1 MVANPPANL
10 ADRLPAEFDPED
22 ALEVFLDW
30 TMDQDLELYPAQE
43 EAILEVMA
51 GRHVI
56 LATPT
61 GSGKSL
67 VALAQHFRTL
77 ARGER
82 GFYTSPIK
90 ALVSEK
96 FFALCR
102 DLGADNVGMLTG
114 DAAINRDAPIICCT
128 AEVLANI
135 ALRHGAAAPVD
146 HVVMDEFHYYADR
159 DRGMAWQLPLL
170 LLPDAT
176 FLLMSATLGDTS
188 AIERGLREL
197 SGREVALVRSDERP
211 VPLTFEWRDSPIQE
225 TVTDLLEADR
235 APIYLVNTSQRA
247 AAEQAQNLMS
257 VTICSRE
264 QKREIAVAL
273 GGFRFDSPYG
283 RELERFV
290 RHGIGLHHAGLLP
303 RYRLLVER
311 LAQQG
316 LLKVISGTDTLGVG
330 INIPL
335 RTVLLTALC
344 KYDGEK
350 TRIISNREFHQITGR
365 AGRKGFDD
373 KGGVCAQAPEHVIE
387 NRRLAA
393 KAGASNKGGKFVRR
407 KPPQRGYVPW
417 NEDTFQRLV
426 AGQPEALESV
436 FRLDH
441 GLLLAMLQRDA
452 GANAGLRALV
462 RLIGDC
468 HERPAVK
475 QHLRRELARLFRSL
489 VTAGVVELWPL
500 QDGQRGREV
509 SLRPGLQ
516 RDFSLHHSLSLFL
529 VEALD
534 ELEVDTDE
542 HALRVITLVEAILE
556 NPRAV
561 LMAQVHKAKGELI
574 GRLKAEGVEYDER
587 MVELEKVTW
596 PKPDAEW
603 IYAVY
608 NRFSDRQPWL
618 VEEAIRP
625 KSVVRDLLERECTF
639 YDYVQELGLQR
650 MEGVLLRY
658 VSQVY
663 KTLIQNVP
671 ESVQDEVLVGV
682 IAELRAMLARVDSS
696 LVQQWEQLREGKAT
710 DAESLAA
717 LPTLRVDLARN
728 RRHLYARLRAEVHAL
743 VRALARGDLD
753 EAAAS
758 VWQGGPDP
766 WPAERFAEAL
776 QPFVEQWGAP
786 RFDHRARLA
795 DKTTISELGERR
807 WSVVQRLVD
816 GEEEADWC
824 VEAVVDLGADGADP
838 DGPLLGIRRI
848 GA

>member
-1 MVANPPANL
+1 
-10 ADRLPAEFDPED
+10 
-22 ALEVFLDW
+22 
-30 TMDQDLELYPAQE
+30 MDQDLELYPAQE

-67 VALAQHFRTL
+67 VALAQHFRSL

-135 ALRHGAAAPVD
+135 ALRHGAASPVD

-188 AIERGLREL
+188 AIERGLRDL
-197 SGREVALVRSDERP
+197 SGREVALVRSDDRP
-211 VPLTFEWRDSPIQE
+211 VPLTFQWRDSPIQE
-225 TVTDLLEADR
+225 TVLDLLEGDR

-247 AAEQAQNLMS
+247 AAEQAQSLMS

-283 RELERFV
+283 RELERFI

-350 TRIISNREFHQITGR
+350 TRIISNREFHQIAGR

-373 KGGVCAQAPEHVIE
+373 QGSVCAQAPEHVIE

-393 KAGASNKGGKFVRR
+393 KASTSNRGGKFVRR

-417 NEDTFQRLV
+417 NEDTFGRLV
-426 AGQPEALESV
+426 AGQPEPLQSV

-441 GLLLAMLQRDA
+441 GLLLSMLQRDE
-452 GANAGLRALV
+452 GANAGLRALA

-475 QHLRRELARLFRSL
+475 QRLRRELARLFRSL

-500 QDGQRGREV
+500 PDGQRGQEV

-534 ELEVDTDE
+534 ELEMDTDE

-561 LMAQVHKAKGELI
+561 LMAQVHRAKGELI

-603 IYAVY
+603 IYGVY

-639 YDYVQELGLQR
+639 YDYVQEFGLQR

-671 ESVQDEVLVGV
+671 ESVQDEVLIGV

-710 DAESLAA
+710 DAETLAA
-717 LPTLRVDLARN
+717 LPTLRVDLARD
-728 RRHLYARLRAEVHAL
+728 RRYLYARLRAEVHAL
-743 VRALARGDLD
+743 VRALARGDLE
-753 EAAAS
+753 EAAAT
-758 VWQGGPDP
+758 VWQDARDP
-766 WPAERFAEAL
+766 WPAARFAEAL
-776 QPFVEQWGAP
+776 APFVERWGAP

-824 VEAVVDLGADGADP
+824 VEAIVDLGADGADP

-848 GA
+848 GE